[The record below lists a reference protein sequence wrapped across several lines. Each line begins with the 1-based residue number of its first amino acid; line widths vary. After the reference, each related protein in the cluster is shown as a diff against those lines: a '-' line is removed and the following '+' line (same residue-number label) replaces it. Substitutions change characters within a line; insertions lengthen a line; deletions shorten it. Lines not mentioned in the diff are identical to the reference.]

1 MFAKQTKWIFKAPK
15 IWDKDDTDKKLVF
28 FLTALTMVLRRFAT
42 IDEKK
47 VNEKLNK
54 ELHKQEN
61 KWLTER
67 TK

>member
-1 MFAKQTKWIFKAPK
+1 M
-15 IWDKDDTDKKLVF
+15 WDKDDTDKKLVF